1 MTMLGLIVVDMEP
14 TRSKQGESCGK
25 YNEEETV
32 NRGPTNEST
41 TPPVA
46 LEVSDSCA

>member
-1 MTMLGLIVVDMEP
+1 MTMHELITVDMEP

-41 TPPVA
+41 APPIA
-46 LEVSDSCA
+46 LQVSDSCA